1 MSDGP
6 STREQIKK
14 ILVESLNLE
23 EMTPEMISDDMPL
36 WGEDGLG
43 LDSVD
48 ALELMVDLEQRYGIR
63 IEDED
68 FEPEAMAT
76 VARLEE
82 FITGLMASQGSSRAA
97 VGEEPAA

>member
-1 MSDGP
+1 MSDGLT
-6 STREQIKK
+6 TREQIKK

-23 EMTPEMISDDMPL
+23 DMTPEMIGDEMPL

-63 IEDED
+63 IDDED
-68 FEPEAMAT
+68 FEPESMAT

-82 FITGLMASQGSSRAA
+82 FITGLMASKGGVGSAA
-97 VGEEPAA
+97 REDTSA

>member
-1 MSDGP
+1 MSDI
-6 STREQIKK
+6 TMRDQIKN

-23 EMTPEMISDDMPL
+23 DITPHQIGDDMPL
-36 WGEDGLG
+36 WGDGLG

-68 FEPEAMAT
+68 FEPESMAT
-76 VARLEE
+76 VAKLEE
-82 FITGLMASQGSSRAA
+82 FVTELLAA
-97 VGEEPAA
+97 KKPAETA